1 MNYKAILFFLGIY
14 SLLVSVFSILNIL
27 YSIYFDFIIDLDS
40 YLITFLI
47 SLIIGSSF
55 YYVGQAHSKDIT
67 LTDQIIFVV
76 LSFILILLTNSYFSL
91 EESII
96 YGARDHITKKETKTD
111 DKALELLQQALDNV
125 KPIVEVKSRRVGGA
139 TYQVPIEVPN
149 RRQFYLAAHWIIDSA
164 KKRSGSPMSSRLAGE
179 LISASNNE
187 GSAIKKKEDTHRMA
201 EANKAFA
208 HFGRGR

>member
-1 MNYKAILFFLGIY
+1 MRRRRQKKRSINPDPKFNDLQVSKFMNY
-14 SLLVSVFSILNIL
+14 LLVGGKKGIAEKIL
-27 YSIYFDFIIDLDS
+27 YDAFDIVKEKS
-40 YLITFLI
+40 
-47 SLIIGSSF
+47 
-55 YYVGQAHSKDIT
+55 SKDPV
-67 LTDQIIFVV
+67 DVF
-76 LSFILILLTNSYFSL
+76 
-91 EESII
+91 
-96 YGARDHITKKETKTD
+96 K
-111 DKALELLQQALDNV
+111 KALNNAA
-125 KPIVEVKSRRVGGA
+125 PHVEVKSKRIGGA

-164 KKRSGSPMSSRLAGE
+164 KKRSGSPMSNRLAGE